1 MSNDIVK
8 GPEALTWLAS
18 NQNSFALAS
27 NRFDS
32 TEAAIEFV
40 QGLYRAGA
48 KLVAIAQDCIRDD
61 PATLKAE
68 GGPWA
73 DGLWVTL
80 PDDVQNAQPLV
91 QICRQEAEREGFPFH
106 ESASEKDIFLW
117 WD

>member
-1 MSNDIVK
+1 MSDDSAN

-18 NQNSFALAS
+18 TPNPFALAS
-27 NRFDS
+27 NRFES

-48 KLVAIAQDCIRDD
+48 QHVAIAQDCIRDD

-80 PDDVQNAQPLV
+80 PDDAQKAQTV
-91 QICRQEAEREGFPFH
+91 TQICRQEVESEGFPFH
-106 ESASEKDIFLW
+106 KSAGEKDIFLW

>member
-1 MSNDIVK
+1 MPNDSAND
-8 GPEALTWLAS
+8 PEALTWLAS
-18 NQNSFALAS
+18 TPNLFALAS
-27 NRFDS
+27 YRFES

-48 KLVAIAQDCIRDD
+48 QHVAIAQDCIRDD

-73 DGLWVTL
+73 DRLWVTL
-80 PDDVQNAQPLV
+80 PDDAQKAQPVIQL
-91 QICRQEAEREGFPFH
+91 CRQEVENEGFLFR
-106 ESASEKDIFLW
+106 ESAGEEDIFLW